1 MTHSSEA
8 VKPISLIC
16 EFNRRII
23 AKFGLRPI
31 TTRQGNHPSGL
42 GTDSPLYSRSLAPTT
57 LVPTFLF
64 RILGSVHFP
73 LFLSY
78 EMARELTYWLCL
90 QDTAR
95 SLRATPCLRRWAH
108 CGVEEM
114 RMFSYSRPSDSGGS
128 LSSPAERHL

>member
-31 TTRQGNHPSGL
+31 TTRQGNHPSSL
-42 GTDSPLYSRSLAPTT
+42 GTDSPLYRRSLAPTT

-64 RILGSVHFP
+64 RILGPVHFP
-73 LFLSY
+73 LILSY
-78 EMARELTYWLCL
+78 EMARKLTYWLCF
-90 QDTAR
+90 QVE
-95 SLRATPCLRRWAH
+95 
-108 CGVEEM
+108 CGVCALPQAQTVGPL
-114 RMFSYSRPSDSGGS
+114 RGKRDAYALVFSILRF
-128 LSSPAERHL
+128 R